1 MILFIC
7 FSTLRKE
14 TIFKLELYHSEKYIY
29 KFVLLIIKHLT
40 KRKDKKKLT
49 GLPPPA
55 ITAPALR
62 LKIHIKMQHFLVIWR
77 CLFRCIFKLRA
88 LLPKYLVPPSKYL
101 GPSLPKIHYLTL
113 SNRKLPK
120 NIEHIWFTCILL
132 TYLLNIGHIFALCI
146 QYLVP

>member
-62 LKIHIKMQHFLVIWR
+62 LKIHIKIQHALVTPCYNQTIPR
-77 CLFRCIFKLRA
+77 
-88 LLPKYLVPPSKYL
+88 
-101 GPSLPKIHYLTL
+101 T
-113 SNRKLPK
+113 KLPVQK
-120 NIEHIWFTCILL
+120 CFFWSC
-132 TYLLNIGHIFALCI
+132 
-146 QYLVP
+146 